1 MKTDVSF
8 IISIDSSFEMLNIFF
23 EHLLQDEFALNSE
36 IIVILD
42 AITNCNIITYIKNLS
57 KQTPNIKVYISD
69 KKLGYGK
76 ANNYAV
82 KQATCKKM
90 LLVKRT
96 KSTSCTLYSVIL
108 RNFITTN

>member
-8 IISIDSSFEMLNIFF
+8 IISIDSSFEMLNNFF

-76 ANNYAV
+76 AIMQLNKLKTISYTLLILMFLLKRNV
-82 KQATCKKM
+82 
-90 LLVKRT
+90 LVK
-96 KSTSCTLYSVIL
+96 CLMH
-108 RNFITTN
+108 